1 MAPQITGYLI
11 GFPGG
16 EKDRLYALKQVT
28 QLARSIEKPADV
40 IHKIG
45 FSLTV
50 PMALKIAIDMELF
63 IVLTK
68 ATSFVTW
75 KELAAPKNAEK
86 ALVERIT
93 RVLVANGFA
102 EEHGPGKY
110 TSTYLSNQMTEKA
123 SVGLLDSIYQTPTNP
138 TKVPVQ
144 YAYATTFFM
153 EGGRGDM
160 MYWAD
165 WFPVKERLLHGA
177 VKGDVPFLVDVG
189 GGRGH
194 ELRAFKQRFPMGPG
208 QLVLEDLPFVIDDIQ
223 ELDVDI
229 KKVKYDFFCPQP
241 VKGAR
246 AYYFKHILHDCS
258 DENCPKILTNT
269 AAAMKRGYSK
279 ILIEDYILPDQNAD
293 SRQTTMDM
301 MVMVFCPGMERTQ
314 QMWTEL
320 LASVGLK
327 VKKFWL
333 PGHDGLG
340 IIEAEISDS

>member
-1 MAPQITGYLI
+1 
-11 GFPGG
+11 
-16 EKDRLYALKQVT
+16 
-28 QLARSIEKPADV
+28 
-40 IHKIG
+40 
-45 FSLTV
+45 
-50 PMALKIAIDMELF
+50 MALKIAIDMELF

-86 ALVERIT
+86 ALVERIM

-123 SVGLLDSIYQTPTNP
+123 SVGLLDSIFTDFLPAIHKTPIFLKHTSYQNPTNP
-138 TKVPVQ
+138 TKGPVQ
-144 YAYATTFFM
+144 YAYATTLSCWDWLAANPQALDRFNSFM

-160 MYWAD
+160 IYWAD

-246 AYYFKHILHDCS
+246 AYYFKHILHDWS
-258 DENCPKILTNT
+258 DENCQEILTNT